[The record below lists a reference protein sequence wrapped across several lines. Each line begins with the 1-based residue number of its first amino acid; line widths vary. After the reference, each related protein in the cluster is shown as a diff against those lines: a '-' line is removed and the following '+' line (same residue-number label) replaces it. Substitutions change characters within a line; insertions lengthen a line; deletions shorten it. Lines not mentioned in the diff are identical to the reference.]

1 MMVLQF
7 VYSSLEVGKEI
18 AVSGK
23 DDFDGQVSDLVQTFQ
38 IVFE

>member
-1 MMVLQF
+1 MMFLQF
-7 VYSSLEVGKEI
+7 VYPTLEIGKEI

-38 IVFE
+38 IVFK